1 MKKILIGIAMLAL
14 MQVNGYAYEAV
25 ARVVSAT
32 PITETV
38 NHPTQECWTAPQ
50 QTTQYVPQPYNPAGA
65 LIGGLAGGLIGST
78 VGQGT
83 GKVAAAAG
91 GAVVGAITGDRLANQ
106 DAAASTYTTTTPVQR
121 CQQVDNYQ
129 TVTSGYW
136 VTYECN
142 GQLFKTRLPYNPG
155 NELRVN
161 VAVTP
166 R

>member
-1 MKKILIGIAMLAL
+1 MLAL
-14 MQVNGYAYEAV
+14 MQANANAFEAI
-25 ARVVSAT
+25 AKVVSAS

-38 NHPTQECWTAPQ
+38 NHPTQQCWTENQ
-50 QTTQYVPQPYNPAGA
+50 QTTQYVPPQYSPAGA

-78 VGQGT
+78 VGRGT

-91 GAVVGAITGDRLANQ
+91 GAVLGAITGDRLANQ
-106 DAAASTYTTTTPVQR
+106 NAAAGSNTTTTPVQR
-121 CQQVDNYQ
+121 CHQVDNFE
-129 TVTSGYW
+129 TVTSGYM
-136 VTYECN
+136 VAYEYE
-142 GQLFKTRLPYNPG
+142 GQQFKTRLPYNPG

>member
-1 MKKILIGIAMLAL
+1 MNKILIAIAMLAL
-14 MQVNGYAYEAV
+14 VQVNANAYEAV

-38 NHPTQECWTAPQ
+38 NHPTQQCWTENQ

-65 LIGGLAGGLIGST
+65 LIGGVAGGLIGST

-91 GAVVGAITGDRLANQ
+91 GAVVGAITGDRLANN
-106 DAAASTYTTTTPVQR
+106 DAEASTYTTSTPVQR
-121 CQQVDNYQ
+121 CRQVDNYE
-129 TVTSGYW
+129 TVTSGYA
-136 VTYECN
+136 VTYEFN
-142 GQLFKTRLPYNPG
+142 GQLFKTTLPYKPG

>member
-1 MKKILIGIAMLAL
+1 MRKILIGITMLMLTQSNA
-14 MQVNGYAYEAV
+14 NAFEAV
-25 ARVVSAT
+25 AKVVSAS
-32 PITETV
+32 PIYETV
-38 NHPTQECWTAPQ
+38 NHPTQECWTENQ

-91 GAVVGAITGDRLANQ
+91 GAVLGAITGDRLANQ
-106 DAAASTYTTTTPVQR
+106 YAAASSYTASTPVQR
-121 CQQVDNYQ
+121 CKQFDNYV
-129 TVTSGYW
+129 TVASGYS
-136 VTYECN
+136 VTYEYE
-142 GQLFKTRLPYNPG
+142 GQLFKTTLPYKPG

-161 VAVTP
+161 VAVSP

>member
-1 MKKILIGIAMLAL
+1 MKKVLVGIAMLAL
-14 MQVNGYAYEAV
+14 MQANANAFEAI
-25 ARVVSAT
+25 AKVVSAS

-38 NHPTQECWTAPQ
+38 NHPTQQCWTETQ
-50 QTTQYVPQPYNPAGA
+50 QTTQYVPPQYSPAGA

-78 VGQGT
+78 VGRGT

-91 GAVVGAITGDRLANQ
+91 GAVLGAITGDRLANQ
-106 DAAASTYTTTTPVQR
+106 NAAAGSYTTTTPVQR
-121 CQQVDNYQ
+121 CRQVDNFE
-129 TVTSGYW
+129 TVTSGYM
-136 VTYECN
+136 VTYEYE
-142 GQLFKTRLPYNPG
+142 GQQFKTRLPYNPG

>member
-1 MKKILIGIAMLAL
+1 MKKILIGITMLMLTQA
-14 MQVNGYAYEAV
+14 NANAFEAV
-25 ARVVSAT
+25 AKVVSAS
-32 PITETV
+32 PIYETV
-38 NHPTQECWTAPQ
+38 NHPTQECWTENQ
-50 QTTQYVPQPYNPAGA
+50 QTTQYVPPHYSPTGA

-91 GAVVGAITGDRLANQ
+91 GAVLGAITGDRLANQ
-106 DAAASTYTTTTPVQR
+106 YAAASSYTTNTPVQH
-121 CQQVDNYQ
+121 CKQFDNFV
-129 TVTSGYW
+129 TVTSGYA
-136 VTYECN
+136 VTYEYE
-142 GQLFKTRLPYNPG
+142 GQRFQTRLPYNPG

>member
-14 MQVNGYAYEAV
+14 TQVNANAYEAV
-25 ARVVSAT
+25 AKVVSVS
-32 PITETV
+32 PVTEAV
-38 NHPTQECWTAPQ
+38 NHPTQQCWTETQ
-50 QTTQYVPQPYNPAGA
+50 QTTQYVAPRYSPAGA
-65 LIGGLAGGLIGST
+65 LIGGLAGGLLGST

-91 GAVVGAITGDRLANQ
+91 GAVLGAITGDRLANQ
-106 DAAASTYTTTTPVQR
+106 NAAASSYTTTTPVQHCR
-121 CQQVDNYQ
+121 QFDNFE
-129 TVTSGYW
+129 TVNSGYL
-136 VTYECN
+136 VTYEYN
-142 GQLFKTRLPYNPG
+142 GQLFKTTLPYNPG